1 MFTTWE
7 MRIVPVLLL
16 IIALFLASLNMRPVI
31 TSVAPLLSNIQND
44 LGMNGLTAS
53 LLTTVPVLCMG
64 IFAPLAVKISRKIGL
79 ERAILGSMILIGLAT
94 ASRAFTTSSS
104 MLILTALLSGMGIGI
119 AGPLLSGFIKQH
131 FPNGSALVSVYSASL
146 VLGASLAAG
155 LSVPLYSWLDN
166 SWQKSLAVW
175 AILALAAI
183 ACWWRIAARPVQVK
197 EQANVNYALPLSNRK
212 AWLLTLFFGL
222 MASVFYSLTAW
233 LAPIAESMG
242 YSKQEAGT
250 LLTLFTLIQI
260 PVSIIIPI
268 LVAKYK
274 RRTFWLVLCSLFELT
289 GVVLLIASASP
300 FASAILLGIGAG
312 GLFPLAL
319 ILPMTETQRPEEV
332 SSWSAMNQG
341 GGYILGAMGPLLMGR
356 IYDWSGKFQ
365 LALIGLMVVIIVMI
379 IVQLMIGKGSR
390 VVVKAAVKPNRP
402 VES

>member
-1 MFTTWE
+1 M
-7 MRIVPVLLL
+7 PVLLL
-16 IIALFLASLNMRPVI
+16 ITAIFLASLNMRPVI

-44 LGMNGLTAS
+44 LGMSGLTAS
-53 LLTTVPVLCMG
+53 LLTTLPVLCMG
-64 IFAPLAVKISRKIGL
+64 IFAPLAVRISRKIGM

-94 ASRAFTTSSS
+94 ASRAFTESSS

-146 VLGASLAAG
+146 VFGASLAAG
-155 LSVPLYSWLDN
+155 LSVPLYTWLDS

-175 AILALAAI
+175 ALLALAAI
-183 ACWWRIAARPVQVK
+183 VCWWGIAARPVQAK
-197 EQANVNYALPLSNRK
+197 AHTNANYALPLSNRK
-212 AWLLTLFFGL
+212 AWLLTVFFGL

-233 LAPIAESMG
+233 LAPIVESMG

-260 PVSIIIPI
+260 PVSIIIPV

-289 GVVLLIASASP
+289 GVVLLVASVSP
-300 FASAILLGIGAG
+300 FASVILLGIGAG

-319 ILPMTETQRPEEV
+319 ILPITETQRSEEV

-341 GGYILGAMGPLLMGR
+341 GGYILGAMGPLLMGQ

-365 LALIGLMVVIIVMI
+365 SALIGLMVVIVMMI
-379 IVQLMIGKGSR
+379 IVQLMIGRGSQ
-390 VVVKAAVKPNRP
+390 VTVQTTIKKVHS
-402 VES
+402 VET